1 MSDQSISTALSG
13 MTNMLY
19 QLSESITTQTQQH
32 TDLLKKLNT
41 HLTNSQQDIKEDLTH
56 FINNI
61 ELTKLINVVNESSQ
75 NLQNQ
80 KNNIQLLNTKIT
92 DIVNMVENSIKLL
105 DEHTQFIQTKLSEDS
120 HSISA
125 QLIQNISIQVRENIT
140 TAFTNQFQSQNQKLV
155 FEIKEANELAVNTA
169 ILSYNDLIEKVKRI
183 NTAHVTAL
191 DSFKNQVNDFN
202 KNITQAIK
210 NVDGAFLEVKEK
222 NQKNMDSLYT
232 DCLNFQNKVIEKLNA
247 ETDKINQIF
256 DQKISDISIKAEVK
270 LNQSLQKM
278 DQVGQQ
284 LDEKSSE
291 ITKKFQQNSDKNFGI
306 MQKTIEKQDIYYQN
320 LCDKLK
326 IKYFSINTISFLF
339 VALIV
344 LIGFN
349 IAASMRYSKIS
360 DFNTTLVNQNQKLSE
375 DNSKLLVIR
384 NDSID
389 LTKQSISEVEKKF
402 PNMQVV
408 LNCKS
413 LD

>member
-13 MTNMLY
+13 MANMLSR
-19 QLSESITTQTQQH
+19 LSESMKIESRQQ

-41 HLTNSQQDIKEDLTH
+41 HLTNSQQDIKDDLTN
-56 FINNI
+56 FIDHI

-75 NLQNQ
+75 NLQKQ
-80 KNNIQLLNTKIT
+80 QSHIQQLNTEIT
-92 DIVNMVENSIKLL
+92 SISKTVTDSVELLEQKTSFIQHKLNENS
-105 DEHTQFIQTKLSEDS
+105 DFIST
-120 HSISA
+120 
-125 QLIQNISIQVRENIT
+125 QLIKNISIQVRENIT
-140 TAFTNQFQSQNQKLV
+140 TAFINQFQSQNQKLIG
-155 FEIKEANELAVNTA
+155 EIKEANSIAVNTA
-169 ILSYNDLIEKVKRI
+169 VSSYNDLIKQVQDVK
-183 NTAHVTAL
+183 AKHVVAL
-191 DSFKNQVNDFN
+191 DTFKNHVNRFN
-202 KNITQAIK
+202 RNITQAIS
-210 NVDGAFLEVKEK
+210 NVDDAFLEVKEK
-222 NQKNMDSLYT
+222 NQQNMDSLYT

-247 ETDKINQIF
+247 ETAKINQIF
-256 DQKISDISIKAEVK
+256 DQKISDISEKANAK
-270 LNQSLQKM
+270 LNQSLQKI

-284 LDEKSSE
+284 IDEKSSE
-291 ITKKFQQNSDKNFGI
+291 ITKKLQQNSDRNFGI

-326 IKYFSINTISFLF
+326 IKYLSINTISILF
-339 VALIV
+339 VVLIV

-349 IAASMRYSKIS
+349 IAVSMRYSKIS

-384 NDSID
+384 NDSIN
-389 LTKQSISEVEKKF
+389 LTKQSISEVKKKF